1 MIANGSGMSSVE
13 ADDDE
18 PYQRK
23 TRPIEDVSVD
33 ITPMI
38 DMTFQ
43 LLIFFMVT
51 STMQGNPP
59 AEIPKS
65 MSGGSIEMA
74 KVINVVIRAP
84 VDANTDPVIEID
96 KAPVTLEEFRVR
108 LSDAAGARPEGID
121 VMLMADR
128 TVPNRFTG
136 EIESLIGEIPGIT
149 YHFAVQDRRD

>member
-1 MIANGSGMSSVE
+1 MPF
-13 ADDDE
+13 DDDDA

-23 TRPIEDVSVD
+23 KRPVEDVSVD

-65 MSGGSIEMA
+65 LSGGSIEMA
-74 KVINVVIRAP
+74 KVINVIIRAP
-84 VDANTDPVIEID
+84 VNDKTDPVVEID
-96 KAPVTLEEFRVR
+96 KVPLTLDELRLR
-108 LSDAAGARPEGID
+108 LSEAAGSSSKGID

-128 TVPNRFTG
+128 SVPNRFTG
-136 EIESLIGEIPGIT
+136 EIETLISEIEGIT
-149 YHFAVQDRRD
+149 YHFAVQDRR

>member
-1 MIANGSGMSSVE
+1 MPVD
-13 ADDDE
+13 DDDE

-23 TRPIEDVSVD
+23 KRPIENVDVD

-65 MSGGSIEMA
+65 LSGGSIETA

-84 VDANTDPVIEID
+84 INDKTDPIVEID
-96 KAPVTLEEFRVR
+96 KIPITLDDLRAR
-108 LSDAAGARPEGID
+108 LSDAAGSSVKGID

-128 TVPNRFTG
+128 SVPNRFTA
-136 EIESLIGEIPGIT
+136 EIESLMADIDGIT
-149 YHFAVQDRRD
+149 YHFAVQDRR

>member
-1 MIANGSGMSSVE
+1 MSAE
-13 ADDDE
+13 DDDE
-18 PYQRK
+18 PYVRK
-23 TRPIEDVSVD
+23 KKPEPDTEID

-38 DMTFQ
+38 DVTFQ

-74 KVINVVIRAP
+74 KVINIVIKPP
-84 VDANTDPVIEID
+84 VSATVDPVIEID
-96 KAPVTLEEFRVR
+96 KKPLTLEELRAR
-108 LSDAAGARPEGID
+108 INDAAGAATQGID
-121 VMLMADR
+121 LMIMADR

-136 EIESLIGEIPGIT
+136 EIESMIAEIPGVT
-149 YHFAVQDRRD
+149 YHFAVQDRR

>member
-1 MIANGSGMSSVE
+1 MSAE
-13 ADDDE
+13 DDDV

-23 TRPIEDVSVD
+23 SKPPQDTEID

-38 DMTFQ
+38 DVTFQ

-74 KVINVVIRAP
+74 KVINVVIKAP
-84 VDANTDPVIEID
+84 VSANVDPVIEID
-96 KAPVTLEEFRVR
+96 KNPISLDELRGR
-108 LSDAAGARPEGID
+108 LSDAAGASSQGID
-121 VMLMADR
+121 VMIMADR

-136 EIESLIGEIPGIT
+136 EVETLMGEIEGIT
-149 YHFAVQDRRD
+149 YHFAVQDRR

>member
-1 MIANGSGMSSVE
+1 MSLE
-13 ADDDE
+13 DDDE
-18 PYQRK
+18 PYKRK
-23 TRPIEDVSVD
+23 KRPVDEADVD

-74 KVINVVIRAP
+74 KVLNVIIRPP
-84 VDANTDPVIEID
+84 VSANVDPVIEID
-96 KAPVTLEEFRVR
+96 KVPITLDELRTR
-108 LSDAAGARPEGID
+108 MSDAAGARSEGID
-121 VMLMADR
+121 VMIMADR
-128 TVPNRFTG
+128 SVPNRFTG
-136 EIESLIGEIPGIT
+136 EIEAMIGEIPGVT
-149 YHFAVQDRRD
+149 YHFAVQDRR

>member
-1 MIANGSGMSSVE
+1 MSAE
-13 ADDDE
+13 DDDA
-18 PYQRK
+18 PYKRK
-23 TRPIEDVSVD
+23 KKPPLDTEVD

-74 KVINVVIRAP
+74 KVINVIIKAP
-84 VDANTDPVIEID
+84 VSSNIDPVIEID
-96 KAPVTLEEFRVR
+96 KQPISLDELRGR
-108 LSDAAGARPEGID
+108 LSDAAGASSQGID
-121 VMLMADR
+121 VMIMADR

-136 EIESLIGEIPGIT
+136 EVETLMGEIEGIT
-149 YHFAVQDRRD
+149 YHFAVQDRR

>member
-1 MIANGSGMSSVE
+1 MPVD
-13 ADDDE
+13 DDDE

-23 TRPIEDVSVD
+23 KRPIEDVSVD

-65 MSGGSIEMA
+65 LSGGSIETA

-84 VDANTDPVIEID
+84 ISNKTDPIVEID
-96 KAPVTLEEFRVR
+96 KVPITLDDLRAR
-108 LSDAAGARPEGID
+108 LGDAASSSAKGID

-128 TVPNRFTG
+128 SVPNRFTA
-136 EIESLIGEIPGIT
+136 EIESLIAEIDGIT
-149 YHFAVQDRRD
+149 YHFAVQDRR